1 MHDLKAKVR
10 TIPDFPKPGIQ
21 FRDITT
27 LLADPEGLQGTIDA
41 LAARYQTYQIDAIAG
56 IEARGFIIG
65 TALAYRLKK
74 GFLLIRK
81 PGKLPGQTIGIDYEL
96 EYGSDRL
103 EIHDDSIA
111 RNQQI
116 LVVDDLLATGG
127 TMEAACRL
135 VQKAGG
141 IVVECAFVIELSD
154 LKGHEKLSQYSTFSL
169 ISFEGE

>member
-10 TIPDFPKPGIQ
+10 TIADFPKPGIQ

-27 LLADPEGLQGTIDA
+27 LLADPEGLQGTIGA
-41 LAARYQTYQIDAIAG
+41 LADRYHDYQIDAIAG

-65 TALAYRLKK
+65 AALADRLKK

-81 PGKLPGQTIGIDYEL
+81 PGKLPGRTIGIDYQL

-111 RNQQI
+111 KNQRI

-135 VQKAGG
+135 IQKAGG
-141 IVVECAFVIELSD
+141 VVVECAFVIDLPD
-154 LKGHEKLSQYSTFSL
+154 LKGHEKLSPYAIFSL